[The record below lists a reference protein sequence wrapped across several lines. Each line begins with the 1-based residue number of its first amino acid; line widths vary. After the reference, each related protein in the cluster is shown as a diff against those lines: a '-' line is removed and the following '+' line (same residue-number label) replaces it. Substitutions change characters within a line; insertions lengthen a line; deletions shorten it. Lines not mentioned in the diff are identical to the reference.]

1 MESIGCA
8 LCVQPAMVLFL
19 AGMYRR
25 LLGKEKHDYR
35 RNKRRGVKAGRRPSR
50 QRRAAAFTPC
60 RDPTLEDG
68 SNSSGRDDIRT
79 MVSETLR
86 TWIPAQFRGADDS
99 GIGR

>member
-1 MESIGCA
+1 
-8 LCVQPAMVLFL
+8 MVLFQ
-19 AGMYRR
+19 AGMSRR

-50 QRRAAAFTPC
+50 LRRAAAFTPC
-60 RDPTLEDG
+60 RDPTLEDD